1 MSILT
6 AIVENTV
13 RRVAE
18 RRRRLPESE
27 LASRIRDA
35 APTRSFRG
43 AIAAGFGVIAEH
55 KRRSPSGG
63 PMEPSNVARA
73 YETYAAAPWVVALSV
88 LTDEDYFAGSLDDLG
103 IARERVKK
111 PILRK
116 DFIVDDYQVLEARAF
131 GADAILL
138 MASVL
143 ADRPGRMQSLYEL
156 ARSLDLDVLVELG
169 AAERRLEDLVA
180 LVPPG
185 AQIVGINARVF
196 ATSKPG
202 NDAAPSARHAL
213 PTDLRQHR
221 TYRRLVPESA
231 LAVAESGINTLEE
244 LASVRDAGYHAAL
257 IGTAFLKGPRDIGT
271 VADELGGLFREKSR

>member
-18 RRRRLPESE
+18 RRVRVPEGE
-27 LASRIRDA
+27 LAARIRHA
-35 APTRSFRG
+35 APTRSFRD
-43 AIAAGFGVIAEH
+43 AIARGFGVIAEH

-103 IARERVKK
+103 VARERVKK

-202 NDAAPSARHAL
+202 NDADPSARHSL

-221 TYRRLVPESA
+221 AYRGLVPASA
-231 LAVAESGINTLEE
+231 LAVAESGITTLEE

-257 IGTAFLKGPRDIGT
+257 IGTAFLKGPRDIGV
-271 VADELGGLFREKSR
+271 VADELGALFRENSR

>member
-18 RRRRLPESE
+18 RRGRVPESE

-202 NDAAPSARHAL
+202 NDADPSARHAL